1 MIKFLWTPNLKKLQ
15 EIDMDPLECLIIV
28 MELPFLFV
36 KGQHLRSGT
45 PIIDNYAIVF
55 NMFPIYRIL
64 GSTTSKNQKII
75 IRPPLSYTFVS
86 LTLNTFL
93 QKKLLLA
100 ARYWRNG
107 QMAPILT
114 VDFLLATLQ
123 NRPTSTCA
131 STFCCLGLIPC
142 VLSLTSLDL
151 HGSTRPWKL
160 LISMCSI
167 LTVIVCSRTWF
178 IVTVA
183 AGNWWTWRNWL
194 LSYDTTSTFLIFT
207 IQSNTSES

>member
-1 MIKFLWTPNLKKLQ
+1 
-15 EIDMDPLECLIIV
+15 MDPLECLIIV

-75 IRPPLSYTFVS
+75 IRPPLSYTFLS

-100 ARYWRNG
+100 ARY
-107 QMAPILT
+107 
-114 VDFLLATLQ
+114 
-123 NRPTSTCA
+123 
-131 STFCCLGLIPC
+131 
-142 VLSLTSLDL
+142 
-151 HGSTRPWKL
+151 
-160 LISMCSI
+160 
-167 LTVIVCSRTWF
+167 
-178 IVTVA
+178 
-183 AGNWWTWRNWL
+183 
-194 LSYDTTSTFLIFT
+194 
-207 IQSNTSES
+207 